1 MVRNG
6 KLKLDKYQRHV
17 VEQLQ
22 RLYGDV
28 VNYQPAS
35 DGFLSKVRILTNGV
49 TSLPGK
55 QFIEIVN

>member
-22 RLYGDV
+22 RLYSDV
-28 VNYQPAS
+28 VNYQPGS
-35 DGFLSKVRILTNGV
+35 DGFLSKVRIDSEMNKV
-49 TSLPGK
+49 
-55 QFIEIVN
+55 Q